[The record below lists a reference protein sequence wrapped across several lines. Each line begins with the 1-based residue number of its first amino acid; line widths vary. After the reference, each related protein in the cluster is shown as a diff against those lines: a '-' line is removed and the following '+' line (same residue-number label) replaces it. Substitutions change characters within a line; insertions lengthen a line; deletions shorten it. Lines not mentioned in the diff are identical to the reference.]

1 MEIFHI
7 ASHRVKTLRDLSRVK
22 FLVTFPWILDIGI
35 LWYII
40 SFHLDMRRYINIFP
54 VLAGICVLLKSCNC
68 TCIISC
74 IVEFPESVEAVAIGS
89 FLIFPFF
96 LTAIIH
102 VVRMRFHSSV
112 TEILWIFHQRIIK
125 FFHVFLLSGF
135 CIPVNID

>member
-7 ASHRVKTLRDLSRVK
+7 TSHRVKTLRDLSRMK
-22 FLVTFPWILDIGI
+22 FFMAFPRILDIGVLRCI
-35 LWYII
+35 V
-40 SFHLDMRRYINIFP
+40 SFHLDMGRYINIFP
-54 VLAGICVLLKSCNC
+54 AFAGICVLLKSCNC